1 MFYVYVLKSD
11 EHFYIG
17 YSSDLRRRFTQHN
30 EGKNVS
36 TKGRRWTL
44 FYYEAY
50 RTEAAARKRE
60 RVLKGHG
67 RTKQSLL
74 KRLLEDA
81 D

>member
-1 MFYVYVLKSD
+1 MFYVYVLKS
-11 EHFYIG
+11 EEQFYIG
-17 YSSDLRRRFTQHN
+17 YSADLRTRFAQHN

-36 TKGRRWTL
+36 TKGRTWTL

-50 RTEAAARKRE
+50 QTEAAARKRE
-60 RVLKGHG
+60 SVLKGHG

-74 KRLLEDA
+74 KRLLDDA